1 MPDGVWDDTSR
12 YGNLRGYVPDAGPG
26 RFRRSMYTLWKR
38 SAPPASMEIF
48 NAPARETCT
57 VRRDRTNTPL
67 QALVTLNDP
76 QFIEAAR
83 ALSQNIL
90 LKATD
95 TESRLNLMS
104 QRILCR
110 ELTNDERLILQQSLE
125 DIQAHYN
132 ANANA
137 AKELLTVGDTTV
149 AAELNPSELAAWTMI
164 ANELLNLDETL
175 NK

>member
-1 MPDGVWDDTSR
+1 
-12 YGNLRGYVPDAGPG
+12 
-26 RFRRSMYTLWKR
+26 
-38 SAPPASMEIF
+38 MEIF
-48 NAPARETCT
+48 NAPSRETCT

-90 LKATD
+90 LKAND
-95 TESRLNLMS
+95 TEARLNLMS

-110 ELTNDERLILQQSLE
+110 QLTNDEQTILRQSLE
-125 DIQAHYN
+125 EIQSHYN

-137 AKELLTVGDTTV
+137 AKELLAVGDIAV
-149 AAELNPSELAAWTMI
+149 AVELNPSEIAAWTMI
-164 ANELLNLDETL
+164 ANELFNLDETL